1 MEKQAVSGKE
11 QAVLAVDI
19 GGTFTDVALEQGGRR
34 TTVKVLTNLAAPEL
48 GVLEGL
54 RRVLVQA
61 GIAAG
66 DISLIVHGTTLA
78 TNAIIE
84 RKGARTALITT
95 EGFRDSIEIGYENRF
110 DQYDILIE
118 KPKPLVPRPL
128 RFGVP
133 ERLDA
138 RGEVRLP
145 LDIGALEALAGEL
158 KSLEVESIA
167 VGFLHSYV
175 NPMHERAAGEILS
188 RLLPDIP
195 VTLSSEI
202 CPEARE
208 YDRFTTAT
216 ANAYV
221 QPLMARYLGHLRQL
235 LVESGFD
242 CPVLLMTSGGGLTTL
257 DMAAKFPIRLVES
270 GPAGGAILA
279 SQIARD
285 MGLDSILSF
294 DMGGTTAKICLID
307 DGHPLSA
314 RSFEVDR
321 QYHYMKGSG
330 LPLRIPV
337 IEMVEIGAGGGSIAG
352 VDAMKRIA
360 VGPESAGSSPGPAC
374 YARGGK
380 QPTVTDANLILG
392 KLDPAKFAGGS
403 MKLDREGAIEAVRR
417 ALGEPL
423 DIDAEIACHGINEM
437 VEEHMA
443 NAARVHAVERGKDLE
458 ARSLIAFGGSAPL
471 HAARLAEK
479 LGIRRVIIPR
489 SAGVGS
495 AVGFLRAP
503 IAFEV
508 VRSRRMKLSAFDPAQ
523 LNAIFAEMQRE
534 AHGIVQMAA
543 PQGAIAERR
552 VADMRYAGQGH
563 DIEVPLPPRSYG
575 DADAEEFRALFEAKY
590 RELFG
595 RTIPNQDI
603 ELIGFSLQAMA
614 ERAGGQQPIVSI
626 NGKKPGGK
634 AKAESASRL
643 LFDPKRVA
651 YAEVPVFWR
660 EDIAAG
666 TSILGPAIIAEDETT
681 TVVTSSFVASI
692 DPSGAILL
700 SAVEA

>member
-1 MEKQAVSGKE
+1 MEKRAVSGKE
-11 QAVLAVDI
+11 EAVLAVDI
-19 GGTFTDVALEQGGRR
+19 GGTFTDVALERGGRR

-54 RRVLVQA
+54 RRALAQA

-66 DISLIVHGTTLA
+66 DIGLIVHGTTLA

-84 RKGARTALITT
+84 RKGARTALVTT

-133 ERLDA
+133 ERIDA

-145 LDIGALEALAGEL
+145 LDAAALENLAGDL
-158 KSLEVESIA
+158 KSLGVESVAI
-167 VGFLHSYV
+167 GFLHSYA
-175 NPMHERAAGEILS
+175 NPAHERTAGELLT
-188 RLLPDIP
+188 RLLPGIP
-195 VTLSSEI
+195 VTLSAEV

-235 LVESGFD
+235 LAESGFG
-242 CPVLLMTSGGGLTTL
+242 CPVLLMTSGGSLTTL
-257 DMAAKFPIRLVES
+257 EMAIKFPIRLVES

-285 MGLDSILSF
+285 MGLDRILSF

-307 DGHPLSA
+307 DGHPLTA

-321 QYHYMKGSG
+321 RYHYMKGSG

-374 YARGGK
+374 YARGGT

-392 KLDPAKFAGGS
+392 KLDPAKFAAGT
-403 MKLDREGAIEAVRR
+403 MKLDREGAIAAVRR

-423 DIDAEIACHGINEM
+423 DIDADIACHGINEM

-479 LGIRRVIIPR
+479 LGIRRVIIPP

-503 IAFEV
+503 IGFEV
-508 VRSRRMKLSAFDPAQ
+508 VRGRRMKLSAFDGGQ

-534 AHGIVQMAA
+534 AHGIVRMAA
-543 PQGAIAERR
+543 PEGAIRERR
-552 VADMRYAGQGH
+552 VADMRYVGQGH
-563 DIEVPLPPRSYG
+563 NIEVPLPVRDYREG
-575 DADAEEFRALFEAKY
+575 DAAEFRELFEAKY
-590 RELFG
+590 REFFG

-603 ELIGFSLQAMA
+603 ELIGFSLQATA
-614 ERAGGQQPIVSI
+614 ERAGGQETIVSI
-626 NGKKPGGK
+626 NGKVRGGK
-634 AKAESASRL
+634 VKAACDSRR
-643 LFDPKRVA
+643 LFDPKRA
-651 YAEVPVFWR
+651 EYAEVPVFWR
-660 EDIAAG
+660 DDIAAG
-666 TSILGPAIIAEDETT
+666 TFIPGPAIIAEDETT
-681 TVVTSSFVASI
+681 TVVTGAFVASI

-700 SAVEA
+700 SAVAA